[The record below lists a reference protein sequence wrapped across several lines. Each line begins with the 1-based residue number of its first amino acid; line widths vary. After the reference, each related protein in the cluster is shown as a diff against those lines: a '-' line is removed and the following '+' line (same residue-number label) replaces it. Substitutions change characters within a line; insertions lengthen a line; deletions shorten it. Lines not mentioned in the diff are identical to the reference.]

1 MAAPAIHTRGDI
13 ASGRRL
19 ESLSFLSLS
28 PAVPDRTDLIHGAVH
43 SRNAHFEA
51 LLYYFFFQKGKE
63 KKRGKEGKII
73 CSADYIIA
81 CQDAVSFSSL
91 FPRLILTCCGN
102 LSHSPFIV
110 GAERQPSPVEK
121 KHIKRSSQVFPMAG
135 GEGGGRA

>member
-43 SRNAHFEA
+43 SKNAHLEA
-51 LLYYFFFQKGKE
+51 LLFFFFLFFEKGKE
-63 KKRGKEGKII
+63 KKRGKEEKII

-91 FPRLILTCCGN
+91 FPRHILTCCGN

-110 GAERQPSPVEK
+110 GAERQPKPVEK
-121 KHIKRSSQVFPMAG
+121 KHIKRRSQVFPMAG
-135 GEGGGRA
+135 GCA

>member
-19 ESLSFLSLS
+19 ESLSFLTLS
-28 PAVPDRTDLIHGAVH
+28 PAVPDRTDLIHGAAH

-51 LLYYFFFQKGKE
+51 LLFFFFEKGKE
-63 KKRGKEGKII
+63 EKII

-110 GAERQPSPVEK
+110 GAERQPNPVEK
-121 KHIKRSSQVFPMAG
+121 KHIKRRSQVFPMAG
-135 GEGGGRA
+135 GGGRA